1 MSAEPKIVLFVC
13 TGNSCRSVMAKA
25 LLEKEA
31 REKGKDL
38 KVIAGGVGAIPG
50 MGTSKQTQELLTAEG
65 IDVSAHKAQ
74 TLSADMIKEAD
85 LIFVMEQFHKDI
97 VLEKVPEV
105 KDKVYLL
112 GDFVE
117 TKKSG
122 IVDILDPI
130 GKPMEI
136 YQECFRNIKEAIEGV
151 MRFI

>member
-1 MSAEPKIVLFVC
+1 
-13 TGNSCRSVMAKA
+13 MAKA

-31 REKGKDL
+31 RDKGKDL

-50 MGTSKQTQELLTAEG
+50 MGASSETKELLAAEG

-74 TLSADMIKEAD
+74 TLTADMLKEAD

-97 VLEKVPEV
+97 VLEKAPEA

-112 GDFVE
+112 GDFAKNRKSE
-117 TKKSG
+117 TR
-122 IVDILDPI
+122 DIFDPI
-130 GKPMEI
+130 GKPMQV
-136 YQECFRNIKEAIEGV
+136 YQECFKTIKEAIEGV

>member
-1 MSAEPKIVLFVC
+1 MPDESKAILFVC

-50 MGTSKQTQELLTAEG
+50 MGASKQTQELLTAEG
-65 IDVSAHKAQ
+65 IDVAAHKAQ
-74 TLSADMIKEAD
+74 MITADMIKEAD

-97 VLEKVPEV
+97 VLEKAPEV

-112 GDFVE
+112 GDFVK
-117 TKKSG
+117 TKKSE

-130 GKPMEI
+130 GKPMEV
-136 YQECFRNIKEAIEGV
+136 YQECFRTIKEAIEGV
-151 MRFI
+151 MKFI